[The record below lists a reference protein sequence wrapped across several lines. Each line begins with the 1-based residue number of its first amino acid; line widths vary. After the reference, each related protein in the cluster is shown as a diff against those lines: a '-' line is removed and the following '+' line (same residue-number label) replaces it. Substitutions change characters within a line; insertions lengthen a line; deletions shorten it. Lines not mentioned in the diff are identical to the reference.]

1 MTAAKPTNKQRR
13 FIKHY
18 LATLNAKDSAIAAG
32 YSKNGAKQTGH
43 NLLTRTDHVKKAVE
57 YGMEKHNS
65 KVDINRDLVLEGL
78 HKEATNESDG
88 SSSASRVSAWTNIGK
103 FIGMDNLREVHHDIN
118 FRWLGD
124 EDEDPADKNS

>member
-1 MTAAKPTNKQRR
+1 MTAAKPTNRQRR

-18 LATLNAKDSAIAAG
+18 LSTLNAKDSAIKAG
-32 YSKNGAKQTGH
+32 YSKGGAKQIGH
-43 NLLTRTDHVKKAVE
+43 NLLTNVDHVKKAVE
-57 YGMEKHNS
+57 VGMERHNS
-65 KVDINRDLVLEGL
+65 KVEINRDLVLEGL

-124 EDEDPADKNS
+124 DDDDPADKNS